1 MMMKKLTSIRPTRLV
16 SFPRR
21 RESKIG
27 NYWIPDQVGNDNM
40 GGSRKSQ
47 SKLYAGFTLIEL
59 LVVISIIGLLSSIVL
74 TSVNSARAKARDAR
88 RIADLKQIQTALEFY
103 YDTNGQYP
111 LGSQGSGV
119 WSAACPSYGGRPTDY
134 ILGLAPTYIP
144 VLPLDPRPIN
154 PSGGCYLYNS
164 NGTDYSF
171 LVHRTMETIVG
182 GDPSAAGNPPHIQAL
197 DRPCC
202 VQPTISVSSPGGRNW

>member
-1 MMMKKLTSIRPTRLV
+1 MMMKKLTS
-16 SFPRR
+16 
-21 RESKIG
+21 
-27 NYWIPDQVGNDNM
+27 
-40 GGSRKSQ
+40 
-47 SKLYAGFTLIEL
+47 KLNAGFTLVEL

-119 WSAACPSYGGRPTDY
+119 WSSHAPAYGNNDNY
-134 ILGLAPTYIP
+134 IVGLAPTYMP
-144 VLPLDPRPIN
+144 TLPRDPRFDE
-154 PSGGCYLYNS
+154 GGTGYLYNS

-171 LVHRTMETIVG
+171 LVHMAMETIVG

-202 VQPTISVSSPGGRNW
+202 SQPTISVSSPGARMW